1 LGSSIS
7 RFHTQFH
14 RNTVLDALDRRLEAR
29 VAREMFTVAYRGKLP
44 AVKRYPISIEWPP
57 SPALLGKPVE
67 RCRLDVR
74 QRHGLPAEQA
84 VGIGVDRLDY
94 TKGIE
99 ERLRAVER
107 LLEMEP
113 HWVGRFT
120 FIQIAAP
127 TRNRIEQYQE
137 YEARV
142 R

>member
-1 LGSSIS
+1 MFRSSARGRLTAVS
-7 RFHTQFH
+7 RS
-14 RNTVLDALDRRLEAR
+14 
-29 VAREMFTVAYRGKLP
+29 
-44 AVKRYPISIEWPP
+44 PIPIEWPP
-57 SPALLGKPVE
+57 SPTLLSKPVD

-120 FIQIAAP
+120 VIPIAAP
-127 TRNRIEQYQE
+127 TRNPIEQYPE
-137 YEARV
+137 
-142 R
+142 